1 MSQHQFTTTRNERVE
16 AAVAAVRKG
25 RGVLVVDDEDR
36 ENEGDIIF
44 SAASITHE
52 QMALLI
58 RECSGIVCLC
68 LPEDKVRQLDL
79 PQMVANNTCKNR
91 TAFTISI
98 EAAEGVTTGVSAA
111 DRVKTIR
118 TAIADDAVPG
128 DLNHPGHVFPL
139 CARSGGVRERA
150 GHTEASVDLMRL
162 AGLPPYGVL
171 CELTNPD
178 GTMARLPE
186 IVGLAMPTAL
196 CSNAAANSILVSSHA
211 DGHIRTSALIA
222 GGMANSYL
230 AYVSHSIRVM
240 YPVLGAIGLPGALY
254 FAAQFSG
261 GFMVI
266 LGVLLWNRWYVSG
279 HGDTPVSGIP
289 PVDEAPLG
297 WPSAVGKAAVR
308 SLTLLFRMV
317 CITVPL
323 MLCIE
328 WLLKNGAFNFWEQY
342 VPDQVNRFFPAELVS
357 VVAAQMGGLVQSSAV
372 AANLRAEGLIDNAQI
387 LLAMLVGSA
396 VGNPFRTL
404 RRNLPSALGI
414 FPVPVAFAIVIGMQL
429 SRFVVTLVAIAGV
442 IAFMHYVLY

>member
-1 MSQHQFTTTRNERVE
+1 M
-16 AAVAAVRKG
+16 
-25 RGVLVVDDEDR
+25 
-36 ENEGDIIF
+36 
-44 SAASITHE
+44 
-52 QMALLI
+52 
-58 RECSGIVCLC
+58 
-68 LPEDKVRQLDL
+68 
-79 PQMVANNTCKNR
+79 
-91 TAFTISI
+91 
-98 EAAEGVTTGVSAA
+98 
-111 DRVKTIR
+111 
-118 TAIADDAVPG
+118 
-128 DLNHPGHVFPL
+128 
-139 CARSGGVRERA
+139 
-150 GHTEASVDLMRL
+150 
-162 AGLPPYGVL
+162 
-171 CELTNPD
+171 
-178 GTMARLPE
+178 
-186 IVGLAMPTAL
+186 
-196 CSNAAANSILVSSHA
+196 
-211 DGHIRTSALIA
+211 
-222 GGMANSYL
+222 
-230 AYVSHSIRVM
+230 
-240 YPVLGAIGLPGALY
+240 
-254 FAAQFSG
+254 G
-261 GFMVI
+261 GFIVI